1 MQRLSTSKLGCCQ
14 HKKHLRLE
22 NLRTLI
28 LADNRLD
35 KIPLYHLADGD
46 SSRLIK
52 LFGFLSLKRLA
63 FSSPSGKK
71 ALLIITSLFFS
82 TLSSNDENEAPGLTT
97 QKQKIMFPTLSMMD
111 LSNNR
116 LELDCTYCKVFPSF
130 WSNFPNFRIHEVPAN
145 IHELTNLSVLN
156 LSGNQKLTE
165 LPPQMG
171 LLHKL
176 WNLNTR
182 GCNLQEPLAT
192 MMNSKAYKTSDVI
205 GYLRSLWKFWW
216 INQKIKVIWLFV
228 FQVRF
233 GKFEVVCPTQTHGC
247 GNSRHRKN
255 NSSWTAKTSKLLTLI
270 TKAFSALFA
279 MKGST
284 FLYHIII
291 SGSEKSYLYSN
302 KFQEGGS
309 FKRKPV
315 EHWAKRM
322 GNKNVNMKTGRGV
335 SISTVGVDI
344 GDW

>member
-216 INQKIKVIWLFV
+216 INQKIKIIWLSFRSV
-228 FQVRF
+228 L
-233 GKFEVVCPTQTHGC
+233 E
-247 GNSRHRKN
+247 N
-255 NSSWTAKTSKLLTLI
+255 SKLYARLKLMVVGIQGIGKTTLLELLRQVNYSHWVFTLRTI
-270 TKAFSALFA
+270 LVLFLLW
-279 MKGST
+279 KGQHFCT
-284 FLYHIII
+284 
-291 SGSEKSYLYSN
+291 
-302 KFQEGGS
+302 
-309 FKRKPV
+309 
-315 EHWAKRM
+315 
-322 GNKNVNMKTGRGV
+322 T
-335 SISTVGVDI
+335 
-344 GDW
+344 

>member
-1 MQRLSTSKLGCCQ
+1 MQFQIDSWLGENSSFSSDNVCYASQDTCDNFLSENKRISSRMQRLSTSKLGCCQ

-130 WSNFPNFRIHEVPAN
+130 
-145 IHELTNLSVLN
+145 
-156 LSGNQKLTE
+156 
-165 LPPQMG
+165 
-171 LLHKL
+171 
-176 WNLNTR
+176 
-182 GCNLQEPLAT
+182 
-192 MMNSKAYKTSDVI
+192 
-205 GYLRSLWKFWW
+205 
-216 INQKIKVIWLFV
+216 
-228 FQVRF
+228 
-233 GKFEVVCPTQTHGC
+233 
-247 GNSRHRKN
+247 
-255 NSSWTAKTSKLLTLI
+255 
-270 TKAFSALFA
+270 
-279 MKGST
+279 
-284 FLYHIII
+284 
-291 SGSEKSYLYSN
+291 
-302 KFQEGGS
+302 
-309 FKRKPV
+309 
-315 EHWAKRM
+315 
-322 GNKNVNMKTGRGV
+322 
-335 SISTVGVDI
+335 
-344 GDW
+344 